1 MKFESRRY
9 RRDFFVPF
17 AIFRIVSQDELF
29 EIAENWFESKG
40 WDSFEFQRN
49 TWKAYLDGKSG
60 LLNAPTGSGKTY
72 ALWVPCVL
80 EFLKNDEPHDV
91 RPEVQILWITPL
103 RALAKDIQSAMQ
115 AFCDDLDVRWK
126 IGLRTGDT
134 TTSERQKQK
143 KTAPQALVITPES
156 LHVLLSQSD
165 YPNYLKNVKS
175 IIVDEWHEL
184 IGTKR
189 GVATELAISR
199 LKKLSSGKLKI
210 WGISATIGNLPQAKR
225 VLLGE
230 DQYKDAT
237 SIRSDIEKKIVV
249 ESVMP
254 DEVEKFPWSGYL
266 GVKLID
272 KVLPII
278 HKSNTTLLFTNTRS
292 QTELWYQAILKEAS
306 ELAGVMAMHH
316 GSMDQHIRNWVEDAL
331 HEGKLKLVVC
341 TSSLDLG
348 VDFRPVDTVI
358 QIGGPKGVSR
368 FQQRAGRSGHGPG
381 EVSRIYFVP
390 THSLELIE
398 GAALRSAIK
407 EGKFEQRKPL
417 ERCLDVL
424 IQYLVTL
431 SVSGGFRPLEILEEI
446 KQTYCFRL
454 INAEEWNWVLEFI
467 TTGGNTLGE
476 YDEFAR
482 VYNDQGVYKI
492 INNRAAHRHKLSIGT
507 IVGDPALSVK
517 FITGGHLGTVEET
530 FVAKL
535 NPGDTFWFA
544 GQNLEFMMI
553 KDLTVLV
560 KKSKRKSGLT
570 PAWGGGRLPLSSLL
584 SDQIRGKLQRAID
597 GDFSDIEL
605 EKIRPILD
613 LQNRMSMIPDKKS
626 LLIEKVET
634 EHGYHLFFFTFEGM
648 FVHEVL
654 AGLIAYRLSKLQR
667 ITFSISMNDY
677 GFELLSDQEIAI
689 EEALELDLF
698 NEENIYQDINES
710 INMTEMAQRKF
721 RDVATIAGLIFQG
734 YPGKSQKAKHLQASS
749 GIIFKAFQEYD
760 ESNLLLKQSMDEVMT
775 LQLDQS
781 RFMEAIRRINKQ
793 KIILKETEKPT
804 PFAFPILVDM
814 IRREKLSS
822 EDVTDR
828 ILKMQIQLERSVSSN

>member
-1 MKFESRRY
+1 MTDKALIKIGEDWFKSK
-9 RRDFFVPF
+9 
-17 AIFRIVSQDELF
+17 
-29 EIAENWFESKG
+29 NWETF
-40 WDSFEFQRN
+40 DFQREA
-49 TWKAYLDGKSG
+49 WSAYLEGKSG
-60 LLNAPTGSGKTY
+60 LLNAPTGSGKTF
-72 ALWVPCVL
+72 ALWIPCLL
-80 EFLKNDEPHDV
+80 EFLRDHEPYDV
-91 RPEVQILWITPL
+91 KPELQILWITPL
-103 RALAKDIQSAMQ
+103 RALAKDIQRAMQ
-115 AFCDDLDVRWK
+115 LVCDEMDIRWK
-126 IGLRTGDT
+126 VGLRTGET
-134 TTSERQKQK
+134 TTSERQRQK
-143 KTAPQALVITPES
+143 KIAPQALVITPES

-165 YPNYLKNVKS
+165 YPNYLKNIKS

-199 LKKLSSGKLKI
+199 IKKLTENRLKV

-230 DQYKDAT
+230 DLYKDAV
-237 SIRSDIEKKIVV
+237 SIKSNIEKKIEVT
-249 ESVMP
+249 SIMP
-254 DEVEKFPWSGYL
+254 EEVEKFPWSGYL
-266 GVKLID
+266 GIKLLD

-278 HKSNTTLLFTNTRS
+278 HQSNTTLLFTNTRS
-292 QTELWYQAILKEAS
+292 QTELWYQAILKEAP
-306 ELAGVMAMHH
+306 ELAGIIAMHH
-316 GSMDQHIRNWVEDAL
+316 GSMDQNIRGWVEDAL

-381 EVSRIYFVP
+381 EVSKIYFVP

-417 ERCLDVL
+417 EKCLDVL
-424 IQYLVTL
+424 VQYLVTL
-431 SVSGGFRPLEILEEI
+431 SVSGGFRPLEILQEI
-446 KQTYCFRL
+446 KQTYCYRL
-454 INAEEWNWVLEFI
+454 LSADEWNWALEFI
-467 TTGGNTLGE
+467 TTGGSTLGE
-476 YDEFAR
+476 YDEFSR
-482 VYNDQGVYKI
+482 VYNDDGVYKI
-492 INNRAAHRHKLSIGT
+492 INNKAALRHKLSIGT
-507 IVGDPALSVK
+507 IVGDPAMSVK
-517 FITGGHLGTVEET
+517 LISGGHLGTVEES
-530 FVAKL
+530 FVSKL
-535 NPGDTFWFA
+535 NPGDRFWFA
-544 GQNLEFMMI
+544 GQNLEFIRI

-584 SDQIRGKLQRAID
+584 SDQIRDKLQRAVE
-597 GDFSDIEL
+597 GDYSDVEL
-605 EKIRPILD
+605 QKIKPILD
-613 LQNRMSMIPDKKS
+613 LQNKMSMIPDKDS

-634 EHGYHLFFFTFEGM
+634 EHGHHLFFFTFEGM

-654 AGLIAYRLSKLQR
+654 AGLIAYRISRLQK

-698 NEENIYQDINES
+698 SEENIYQDINES

-734 YPGKSQKAKHLQASS
+734 YPGKNIKARHLQASS
-749 GIIFKAFQEYD
+749 GILYRAFKEYD
-760 ESNLLLKQSMDEVMT
+760 QNNLLLKQSMEEVMT

-781 RFMEAIRRINKQ
+781 RFMEAIRRINSQ
-793 KIILKETEKPT
+793 QIILKETQKPT

-814 IRREKLSS
+814 IRRERLSS

-828 ILKMQIQLERSVSSN
+828 ILKMQMQLERSVGSD

>member
-1 MKFESRRY
+1 MTEN
-9 RRDFFVPF
+9 
-17 AIFRIVSQDELF
+17 ELF
-29 EIAENWFESKG
+29 QIADDWFESKK
-40 WDSFEFQRN
+40 WESFDFQKE
-49 TWKAYLDGKSG
+49 TWRAYLSGKSG

-72 ALWVPCVL
+72 ALWIPCVL
-80 EFLKNDEPHDV
+80 EFLRDHEAHDV
-91 RPEVQILWITPL
+91 KPEVQILWITPL
-103 RALAKDIQSAMQ
+103 RALAKDIQNAMQ
-115 AFCDDLDVRWK
+115 LFCDEIDIRWK

-143 KTAPQALVITPES
+143 KSAPQAMVITPES

-199 LKKLSSGKLKI
+199 LKKLTDGRLKV

-225 VLLGE
+225 VLMGE
-230 DQYKDAT
+230 DLYKEAV
-237 SIRSDIEKKIVV
+237 SIKSKLEKQIEVS
-249 ESVMP
+249 SVMP

-266 GVKLID
+266 GVKMID

-278 HKSNTTLLFTNTRS
+278 EQSNTTLLFTNTRS
-292 QTELWYQAILKEAS
+292 QTELWYQAILKEAPD
-306 ELAGVMAMHH
+306 LAGVMAMHH

-331 HEGKLKLVVC
+331 HDGKLKLVVC

-381 EVSRIYFVP
+381 ELSRIFFVP

-398 GAALRSAIK
+398 GAALRSAIE

-417 ERCLDVL
+417 EKCLDVL

-446 KQTYCFRL
+446 KETYCYRL
-454 INAEEWNWVLEFI
+454 LNADEWNWALEFI
-467 TTGGNTLGE
+467 TTGGSTLGE
-476 YDEFAR
+476 YDEFSR
-482 VYNDQGVYKI
+482 VYNDDGVYKI
-492 INNRAAHRHKLSIGT
+492 INSKAAQRHKLGIGT
-507 IVGDPALSVK
+507 IVGDPAMSVR
-517 FITGGHLGTVEET
+517 FISGGYLGTVEES
-530 FVAKL
+530 FVSKL

-584 SDQIRGKLQRAID
+584 SDQIREKLQMAII
-597 GDFSDIEL
+597 GDYSDVEL
-605 EKIRPILD
+605 KKIKPILD
-613 LQNRMSMIPDKKS
+613 LQSRMSMIPDKNS

-634 EHGYHLFFFTFEGM
+634 EHGHHLFFFTFEGM

-654 AGLIAYRLSKLQR
+654 AGLVAYRMSKLQK

-689 EEALELDLF
+689 EEGLELDLF
-698 NEENIYQDINES
+698 SEENIYQDINES

-734 YPGKSQKAKHLQASS
+734 FPGKNIKARHLQASS
-749 GIIFKAFQEYD
+749 GILYKAFQEYD
-760 ESNLLLKQSMDEVMT
+760 ENNLLLKQSMQEVMT
-775 LQLDQS
+775 LQLDQL
-781 RFMEAIRRINKQ
+781 RFLEAIRRINTQ
-793 KIILKETEKPT
+793 KIILKKTEKPT

-814 IRREKLSS
+814 IRRERLSS

-828 ILKMQIQLERSVSSN
+828 ILKMQMQLERSVVGD

>member
-1 MKFESRRY
+1 MSKLSNG
-9 RRDFFVPF
+9 
-17 AIFRIVSQDELF
+17 ELF
-29 EIAENWFESKG
+29 QIAEDWFKSKS
-40 WDSFEFQRN
+40 WKSFEFQRK
-49 TWKAYLDGKSG
+49 TWEAYLNGKSG

-72 ALWVPCVL
+72 ALWIPCVL
-80 EFLKNDEPHDV
+80 EFLKEHEPHDIK
-91 RPEVQILWITPL
+91 PEVQVLWITPL
-103 RALAKDIQSAMQ
+103 RALAKDIQNAMQ
-115 AFCDDLDVRWK
+115 SFCDDLDIRWN

-175 IIVDEWHEL
+175 IIIDEWHEL

-199 LKKLSSGKLKI
+199 LKKLTDNDLKI

-230 DQYKDAT
+230 DWYKDAI
-237 SIRSDIEKKIVV
+237 SIKSNIEKQIVV
-249 ESVMP
+249 ESIMP

-278 HKSNTTLLFTNTRS
+278 EQSNTTLLFTNTRS
-292 QTELWYQAILKEAS
+292 QTELWYQAILKAAPD
-306 ELAGVMAMHH
+306 LAGVMAMHH

-331 HEGKLKLVVC
+331 YEGKLKLVVC

-381 EVSRIYFVP
+381 ETSRIYFVP

-398 GAALRSAIK
+398 GAALRTAIQK
-407 EGKFEQRKPL
+407 GSFEQRKPL
-417 ERCLDVL
+417 EKCLDVL

-454 INAEEWNWVLEFI
+454 LTGEEWNWVLEFI
-467 TTGGNTLGE
+467 TTGGSTLGE
-476 YDEFAR
+476 YDEFSR
-482 VYNDQGVYKI
+482 VYNDDGVYKI
-492 INNRAAHRHKLSIGT
+492 INKRAAQRHKLSIGT
-507 IVGDPALSVK
+507 IVGDPAMSVK
-517 FITGGHLGTVEET
+517 FISGGHLGTVEES
-530 FVAKL
+530 FVSKL

-544 GQNLEFMMI
+544 GQNLQFVRI

-584 SDQIRGKLQRAID
+584 SDQIREKLQLAIQ
-597 GDFSDIEL
+597 GNFSDPEL
-605 EKIRPILD
+605 QKIKPILD
-613 LQNRMSMIPDKKS
+613 LQSRMSMIPDKDS

-634 EHGYHLFFFTFEGM
+634 EHGHHLFFFTFEGM

-654 AGLIAYRLSKLQR
+654 AGLIAYRMSKLQK

-698 NEENIYQDINES
+698 SEENLYQDINKS

-734 YPGKSQKAKHLQASS
+734 YPGKNIRARHLQASS
-749 GIIFKAFQEYD
+749 GIIYKAFKEYD
-760 ESNLLLKQSMDEVMT
+760 ESNLLLKQSMEEVMT

-781 RFMEAIRRINKQ
+781 RFMEAIRRINSQ
-793 KIILKETEKPT
+793 KIILKETTKPT

-814 IRREKLSS
+814 IRRERLSS

-828 ILKMQIQLERSVSSN
+828 ILKMQMQLERSVSED

>member
-1 MKFESRRY
+1 MSN
-9 RRDFFVPF
+9 
-17 AIFRIVSQDELF
+17 DELF
-29 EIAENWFESKG
+29 QIASNWFKSKK
-40 WDSFEFQRN
+40 WKSFDFQRK
-49 TWKAYLDGKSG
+49 TWEAYLSGKSG

-72 ALWVPCVL
+72 ALWIPCVL
-80 EFLKNDEPHDV
+80 EFLKNNEPYDV
-91 RPEVQILWITPL
+91 KPEVQILWITPL

-115 AFCDDLDVRWK
+115 LFCDDIDVRWQ

-134 TTSERQKQK
+134 TSTERQKQK
-143 KTAPQALVITPES
+143 KTAPQAMVITPES

-199 LKKLSSGKLKI
+199 IKKLTEGRLKV

-225 VLLGE
+225 VLMGE
-230 DQYKDAT
+230 DLYKNAI
-237 SIRSDIEKKIVV
+237 SIKSNIEKKIEV
-249 ESVMP
+249 SSIMP

-278 HKSNTTLLFTNTRS
+278 KNSNTTLLFTNTRS
-292 QTELWYQAILKEAS
+292 QTELWYQAILKEAPG
-306 ELAGVMAMHH
+306 LAGVIAMHH

-381 EVSRIYFVP
+381 ELSRIFFVP

-398 GAALRSAIK
+398 GAALRTAIEK
-407 EGKFEQRKPL
+407 EKFEQRKPL
-417 ERCLDVL
+417 EKCLDVL

-431 SVSGGFRPLEILEEI
+431 SVSGGFKPLEILEEV
-446 KQTYCFRL
+446 KQTYCYRL
-454 INAEEWNWVLEFI
+454 LNADEWNWALEFI
-467 TTGGNTLGE
+467 TTGGRTLGE
-476 YDEFAR
+476 YDEFSR
-482 VYNDQGVYKI
+482 VYNDDGVYKI
-492 INNRAAHRHKLSIGT
+492 INSRAAQRHKLSIGT
-507 IVGDPALSVK
+507 IVGDPAMSVK
-517 FITGGHLGTVEET
+517 FISGGHLGTVEES
-530 FVAKL
+530 FVSKL

-570 PAWGGGRLPLSSLL
+570 PSWGGGRLPLSSLL
-584 SDQIRGKLQRAID
+584 SDQIREKLQRAIE
-597 GDFSDIEL
+597 GDYQDVEL
-605 EKIRPILD
+605 KKIKPILD
-613 LQNRMSMIPDKKS
+613 LQNKMSVIPDNKS

-634 EHGYHLFFFTFEGM
+634 EHGHHLFFFTFEGM

-654 AGLIAYRLSKLQR
+654 AGLVAYRMSKLQK

-677 GFELLSDQEIAI
+677 GFELLSDQVIAI
-689 EEALELDLF
+689 EEGLELDLF
-698 NEENIYQDINES
+698 SEENIYQDINES
-710 INMTEMAQRKF
+710 INMTEMAKRKF

-734 YPGKSQKAKHLQASS
+734 YPGKNIKARHLQASS
-749 GIIFKAFQEYD
+749 GILYKAFQEYD
-760 ESNLLLKQSMDEVMT
+760 ENNLLLKQSMEEVMT

-781 RFMEAIRRINKQ
+781 RFMEAIRRINNQ
-793 KIILKETEKPT
+793 KIILKETQKPT

-814 IRREKLSS
+814 IRRERLSS

-828 ILKMQIQLERSVSSN
+828 ILKMQMQLERSIGSD

>member
-1 MKFESRRY
+1 MS
-9 RRDFFVPF
+9 D
-17 AIFRIVSQDELF
+17 QELF
-29 EIAENWFESKG
+29 QIGEDWFKSKK
-40 WDSFEFQRN
+40 WKSYEFQRK
-49 TWKAYLDGKSG
+49 TWEAYLSGKSG

-72 ALWVPCVL
+72 ALWIPCVL
-80 EFLKNDEPHDV
+80 EFLKENEPYKGT
-91 RPEVQILWITPL
+91 PEVQILWITPL
-103 RALAKDIQSAMQ
+103 RALAKDIQKAMQ
-115 AFCDDLDVRWK
+115 RFCDDIDVRWQV
-126 IGLRTGDT
+126 GLRTGDT
-134 TTSERQKQK
+134 TTTERQKQK

-175 IIVDEWHEL
+175 IIIDEWHEL

-189 GVATELAISR
+189 GVATELTISR
-199 LKKLSSGKLKI
+199 LKKLTGSKLKV

-225 VLLGE
+225 VLMGE
-230 DQYKDAT
+230 DLYKEAV
-237 SIRSDIEKKIVV
+237 SIKSNVEKKIEV
-249 ESVMP
+249 SSIMP

-272 KVLPII
+272 KVIPII
-278 HKSNTTLLFTNTRS
+278 KQSNTTLLFTNTRS
-292 QTELWYQAILKEAS
+292 QTELWYQAILKEAP
-306 ELAGVMAMHH
+306 ELAGVIAMHH

-331 HEGKLKLVVC
+331 HDGKLKLVVC

-381 EVSRIYFVP
+381 ELSRIFFVP

-398 GAALRSAIK
+398 GAALRTAI
-407 EGKFEQRKPL
+407 ENGKFEQRKPL
-417 ERCLDVL
+417 EKCLDVL
-424 IQYLVTL
+424 VQYLVTL

-446 KQTYCFRL
+446 KQTYCYRL
-454 INAEEWNWVLEFI
+454 LNADEWNWALEFI
-467 TTGGNTLGE
+467 TTGGSTLGE
-476 YDEFAR
+476 YDEFSR
-482 VYNDQGVYKI
+482 VYNEDGVYKI
-492 INNRAAHRHKLSIGT
+492 INSKAAQRHKLSIGT
-507 IVGDPALSVK
+507 IVGDPAMSVK
-517 FITGGHLGTVEET
+517 FITGGHLGTVEES
-530 FVAKL
+530 FISKL

-544 GQNLEFMMI
+544 GQNLEFMFI

-570 PAWGGGRLPLSSLL
+570 PSWGGGRLPLSSLL
-584 SDQIRGKLQRAID
+584 SDQIRNKLQQAID
-597 GDFSDIEL
+597 GNYEDVEL
-605 EKIRPILD
+605 QKIKPILD
-613 LQNRMSMIPDKKS
+613 LQNRMSMIPDSKS

-634 EHGYHLFFFTFEGM
+634 EHGHHLFFFTFEGM

-654 AGLIAYRLSKLQR
+654 AGLVAYRMSKLQK

-689 EEALELDLF
+689 EEGLELDLF
-698 NEENIYQDINES
+698 SEENIYQDINES

-734 YPGKSQKAKHLQASS
+734 YPGKNIKARHLQASS
-749 GIIFKAFQEYD
+749 GILYKAFKEYD
-760 ESNLLLKQSMDEVMT
+760 ENNLLLKQSMEEVMT

-814 IRREKLSS
+814 IRRERLSS

-828 ILKMQIQLERSVSSN
+828 ILKMQMQLERSVRQD

>member
-1 MKFESRRY
+1 MS
-9 RRDFFVPF
+9 D
-17 AIFRIVSQDELF
+17 QELF
-29 EIAENWFESKG
+29 QVAEEWFQSKG
-40 WDSFEFQRN
+40 WKSFEFQRK
-49 TWKAYLDGKSG
+49 TWKAYLSGKSG

-72 ALWVPCVL
+72 ALWIPCVL
-80 EFLKNDEPHDV
+80 EFLKNHEPHDV
-91 RPEVQILWITPL
+91 RPEVQVLWITPL

-115 AFCDDLDVRWK
+115 SFCDDLDIRWK
-126 IGLRTGDT
+126 VGLRTGDT

-143 KTAPQALVITPES
+143 RSAPQALVITPES

-165 YPNYLKNVKS
+165 YPNYLRSVKS

-199 LKKLSSGKLKI
+199 LKNLSVGKLKI

-230 DQYKDAT
+230 DFYKEAV
-237 SIRSDIEKKIVV
+237 SIKSDVEKKIIV
-249 ESVMP
+249 ESIMP

-278 HKSNTTLLFTNTRS
+278 KGSNTTLLFTNTRS
-292 QTELWYQAILKEAS
+292 QTELWYQAILKSAPD
-306 ELAGVMAMHH
+306 LAGMMAMHH

-398 GAALRSAIK
+398 GAALRTAIA

-417 ERCLDVL
+417 EKSLDVL

-431 SVSGGFRPLEILEEI
+431 AVSGGFRPLELLEEI

-454 INAEEWNWVLEFI
+454 LTAEEWNWTLEFI
-467 TTGGNTLGE
+467 TTGGSTLGE
-476 YDEFAR
+476 YDEFSR
-482 VYNDQGVYKI
+482 VYNDDGVYKI
-492 INNRAAHRHKLSIGT
+492 INKRAAQRHKLSIGT
-507 IVGDPALSVK
+507 IVGDPAMSVK
-517 FITGGHLGTVEET
+517 FISGGHLGTVEES
-530 FVAKL
+530 FVSKL

-544 GQNLEFMMI
+544 GQNLEFVRI

-570 PAWGGGRLPLSSLL
+570 PSWGGGRLPLSSLL
-584 SDQIRGKLQRAID
+584 SDQIRNKLQLAIS
-597 GDFSDIEL
+597 GDYSDPEL
-605 EKIRPILD
+605 MKIKPILD
-613 LQNRMSMIPDKKS
+613 LQSRMSMIPDRDS

-654 AGLIAYRLSKLQR
+654 AGLIAYRMSKLQK

-698 NEENIYQDINES
+698 SEENIYQDIQES

-734 YPGKSQKAKHLQASS
+734 YPGKNIRARHLQASS
-749 GIIFKAFQEYD
+749 GILYKAFKEYD
-760 ESNLLLKQSMDEVMT
+760 QDNLLIKQSMDEVMT

-781 RFMEAIRRINKQ
+781 RFMEAVRRINKQ
-793 KIILKETEKPT
+793 RIILKETEKPT

-814 IRREKLSS
+814 IKRERLSS
-822 EDVTDR
+822 EGVTDR
-828 ILKMQIQLERSVSSN
+828 ILKMQMQLERSVSGN

>member
-1 MKFESRRY
+1 MSG
-9 RRDFFVPF
+9 FFYAFTYLQP
-17 AIFRIVSQDELF
+17 VSENELF
-29 EIAENWFESKG
+29 EIAENWFKSKHWESF
-40 WDSFEFQRN
+40 DFQRK
-49 TWKAYLDGKSG
+49 TWEAYLDGKSG

-72 ALWVPCVL
+72 ALWIPCVL
-80 EFLKNDEPHDV
+80 EFLKNNEPYDV
-91 RPEVQILWITPL
+91 KPEVQVLWITPL

-115 AFCDDLDVRWK
+115 LFCDEVDVRWK

-134 TTSERQKQK
+134 TTTERQKQK

-199 LKKLSSGKLKI
+199 IKKLTDNKLKV

-230 DQYKDAT
+230 DLYKDAV
-237 SIRSDIEKKIVV
+237 SIRSDVEKKIEVR
-249 ESVMP
+249 SIMP

-266 GVKLID
+266 GVKLLD

-278 HKSNTTLLFTNTRS
+278 EQSNTTLLFTNTRS
-292 QTELWYQAILKEAS
+292 QTELWYQAILKGAPD
-306 ELAGVMAMHH
+306 LAGVIAMHH
-316 GSMDQHIRNWVEDAL
+316 GSMDQNIRNWVEDAL

-381 EVSRIYFVP
+381 ELSRIFFVP

-398 GAALRSAIK
+398 GAALRTAIEK
-407 EGKFEQRKPL
+407 GKFEQRKPL

-424 IQYLVTL
+424 VQYLVTL

-446 KQTYCFRL
+446 KQTYCYRL
-454 INAEEWNWVLEFI
+454 LSADDWNWALEFI
-467 TTGGNTLGE
+467 TTGGSTLGE
-476 YDEFAR
+476 YDEFSR
-482 VYNDQGVYKI
+482 VYNEDGVYKI
-492 INNRAAHRHKLSIGT
+492 VNKKAAQRHKLSIGT
-507 IVGDPALSVK
+507 IVGDPAMSVK
-517 FITGGHLGTVEET
+517 FITGGHLGTVEES
-530 FVAKL
+530 FVSKL

-570 PAWGGGRLPLSSLL
+570 PSWGGGRLPLSSLL
-584 SDQIRGKLQRAID
+584 SDQIREKLQGAIN
-597 GDFSDIEL
+597 GDYSDIEL
-605 EKIRPILD
+605 QKIKPILD
-613 LQNRMSMIPDKKS
+613 LQNRMSMIPDSKS

-634 EHGYHLFFFTFEGM
+634 EHGHHLFFFTFEGM

-654 AGLIAYRLSKLQR
+654 AGLIAYRMSKLQK

-689 EEALELDLF
+689 EEGLELDLF
-698 NEENIYQDINES
+698 SEENIYEDINES

-734 YPGKSQKAKHLQASS
+734 YPGKNIKARHLQASS
-749 GIIFKAFQEYD
+749 GIIYKAFQEYD
-760 ESNLLLKQSMDEVMT
+760 EDNLLLKQSMQEVMT
-775 LQLDQS
+775 LQIDQS
-781 RFMEAIRRINKQ
+781 RFMEAIRRINTQ

-814 IRREKLSS
+814 IRRERLSS

-828 ILKMQIQLERSVSSN
+828 ILKMQVQLERSVSQD

>member
-1 MKFESRRY
+1 MSNEQLY
-9 RRDFFVPF
+9 R
-17 AIFRIVSQDELF
+17 
-29 EIAENWFESKG
+29 IAEDWFKSKE
-40 WDSFEFQRN
+40 WQSFDFQRE
-49 TWKAYLDGKSG
+49 TWEAYLSGKSG

-72 ALWVPCVL
+72 ALWIPCVL
-80 EFLKNDEPHDV
+80 EFLKLNEPYDV
-91 RPEVQILWITPL
+91 KPEVQILWITPL

-115 AFCDDLDVRWK
+115 LFCDDLDVRWQ

-134 TTSERQKQK
+134 TTTERQKQK

-175 IIVDEWHEL
+175 VIVDEWHEL

-199 LKKLSSGKLKI
+199 LKKLTENKLKV

-225 VLLGE
+225 VLMGE
-230 DQYKDAT
+230 DLYKEAV
-237 SIRSDIEKKIVV
+237 SIKSNVEKRIEVSSI
-249 ESVMP
+249 MP

-266 GVKLID
+266 GVKLIN

-278 HKSNTTLLFTNTRS
+278 EQSNTTLLFTNTRS
-292 QTELWYQAILKEAS
+292 QTELWYQAILKEAPD
-306 ELAGVMAMHH
+306 LAGVIAMHH

-381 EVSRIYFVP
+381 ELSRIFFVP

-398 GAALRSAIK
+398 GAALRTAIE

-417 ERCLDVL
+417 EKCLDVL
-424 IQYLVTL
+424 VQYLVTL

-446 KQTYCFRL
+446 KQTYCYRL
-454 INAEEWNWVLEFI
+454 LTADEWNWALEFI
-467 TTGGNTLGE
+467 TTGGSTLGE
-476 YDEFAR
+476 YDEFSR
-482 VYNDQGVYKI
+482 VYNEDGVYKI
-492 INNRAAHRHKLSIGT
+492 INSKAAQRHKLSIGT
-507 IVGDPALSVK
+507 IVGDPAMSVK
-517 FITGGHLGTVEET
+517 FITGGHLGTVEES
-530 FVAKL
+530 FVSKL

-570 PAWGGGRLPLSSLL
+570 PSWGGGRLPLSSLL
-584 SDQIRGKLQRAID
+584 SDQIRNKLQQAID
-597 GDFSDIEL
+597 GNYEDIEL
-605 EKIRPILD
+605 QKIRPILD
-613 LQNRMSMIPDKKS
+613 LQNRMSVIPDSKS

-634 EHGYHLFFFTFEGM
+634 EHGHHLFFFTFEGM

-654 AGLIAYRLSKLQR
+654 AGLVAYRMSKLQK

-698 NEENIYQDINES
+698 SEENIYQHINES

-734 YPGKSQKAKHLQASS
+734 YPGKNIKARHLQASS
-749 GIIFKAFQEYD
+749 GILFKAFKEYD
-760 ESNLLLKQSMDEVMT
+760 EENLLLKQSMEEVMT

-814 IRREKLSS
+814 IRRERLSS

-828 ILKMQIQLERSVSSN
+828 ILKMQMQLERSVAQD

>member
-1 MKFESRRY
+1 MLSLIQIGE
-9 RRDFFVPF
+9 DW
-17 AIFRIVSQDELF
+17 FRSK
-29 EIAENWFESKG
+29 NWETF
-40 WDSFEFQRN
+40 DFQRR
-49 TWKAYLDGKSG
+49 TWAAYLEGKSG

-72 ALWVPCVL
+72 ALWIPCLL
-80 EFLKNDEPHDV
+80 EFLRENEPYEV
-91 RPEVQILWITPL
+91 KPEVQILWITPL
-103 RALAKDIQSAMQ
+103 RALAKDIQRAMQ
-115 AFCDDLDVRWK
+115 LVCDEMDIRWK
-126 IGLRTGDT
+126 VGLRTGET
-134 TTSERQKQK
+134 TTSERQRQK

-165 YPNYLKNVKS
+165 YPNYLKNIKS

-199 LKKLSSGKLKI
+199 IKKLTDNKLKV

-230 DQYKDAT
+230 DLYKNAVSIKSNIKKKIEVT
-237 SIRSDIEKKIVV
+237 SI
-249 ESVMP
+249 MP

-266 GVKLID
+266 GVKLLD

-278 HKSNTTLLFTNTRS
+278 HKSKTTLLFTNTRS
-292 QTELWYQAILKEAS
+292 QTELWYQAILKEAP
-306 ELAGVMAMHH
+306 ELAGIIAMHH
-316 GSMDQHIRNWVEDAL
+316 GSMDQHIRGWVEDAL

-381 EVSRIYFVP
+381 EVSRIHFVP

-417 ERCLDVL
+417 EKCLDVL
-424 IQYLVTL
+424 VQYLVTL

-446 KQTYCFRL
+446 KQTYCYRFL
-454 INAEEWNWVLEFI
+454 SADEWNWVLEFI
-467 TTGGNTLGE
+467 TTGGSTLGE
-476 YDEFAR
+476 YDEFSR
-482 VYNDQGVYKI
+482 VYNEDGVYKI
-492 INNRAAHRHKLSIGT
+492 INDKAAHRHKLSIGT
-507 IVGDPALSVK
+507 IVGDPAMSVK
-517 FITGGHLGTVEET
+517 LITGGHLGTVEES
-530 FVAKL
+530 FVSKL
-535 NPGDTFWFA
+535 NPGDRFWFA
-544 GQNLEFMMI
+544 GQNLEFIRI

-584 SDQIRGKLQRAID
+584 SDQIRAKLQLAVE
-597 GDFSDIEL
+597 GDYSDVEL
-605 EKIRPILD
+605 QKIKPILD
-613 LQNRMSMIPDKKS
+613 LQSKMSMIPDKDS

-634 EHGYHLFFFTFEGM
+634 EHGHHLFFFTFEGM

-654 AGLIAYRLSKLQR
+654 AGLVAYRMSKLQK

-698 NEENIYQDINES
+698 SEVNIFEDINES

-734 YPGKSQKAKHLQASS
+734 YPGKNIKARHLQASS
-749 GIIFKAFQEYD
+749 GILYRAFKEYD
-760 ESNLLLKQSMDEVMT
+760 QNNLLLKQSMEEVMT

-781 RFMEAIRRINKQ
+781 RFMEAIRRINSQ
-793 KIILKETEKPT
+793 KIILKETQKPT

-814 IRREKLSS
+814 IRRERLSS

-828 ILKMQIQLERSVSSN
+828 ILKMQMQLERSVSSD

>member
-1 MKFESRRY
+1 MSKLTDSSSE
-9 RRDFFVPF
+9 RDLDQLMHIGETWFKSKKWNLFPF
-17 AIFRIVSQDELF
+17 QLE
-29 EIAENWFESKG
+29 
-40 WDSFEFQRN
+40 
-49 TWKAYLDGKSG
+49 TWRSYLNGKSG

-72 ALWVPCVL
+72 ALWIACLL
-80 EFLKNDEPHDV
+80 EFLKENEPHDV
-91 RPEVQILWITPL
+91 EPKLQILWITPL
-103 RALAKDIQSAMQ
+103 RALAKDIQKAMQ
-115 AFCDDLDVRWK
+115 LACDEMDIRWK
-126 IGLRTGDT
+126 VGLRTGET
-134 TTSERQKQK
+134 TTNERQKQK
-143 KTAPQALVITPES
+143 KNAPQALVITPES

-199 LKKLSSGKLKI
+199 LKNISEETLKI

-230 DQYKDAT
+230 NLYKK
-237 SIRSDIEKKIVV
+237 SISIKADIEKEIIV
-249 ESVMP
+249 ESVLP
-254 DEVEKFPWSGYL
+254 DEVEKFPWAGYL
-266 GVKLID
+266 GTKLID
-272 KVLPII
+272 KVIPII
-278 HKSNTTLLFTNTRS
+278 KKSSTTLLFTNTRS
-292 QTELWYQAILKEAS
+292 QTELWYQVILKNAP
-306 ELAGVMAMHH
+306 ELAGIIAMHH
-316 GSMDQHIRNWVEDAL
+316 GSMDQSIRGWVEDAL
-331 HEGKLKLVVC
+331 HAGKLKVVVC

-398 GAALRSAIK
+398 GAALRSAIQ

-417 ERCLDVL
+417 ENCLDVL
-424 IQYLVTL
+424 VQYLVTL
-431 SVSGGFRPLEILEEI
+431 SVSGGFRPLEVLEEI
-446 KQTYCFRL
+446 KQTYCYRL
-454 INAEEWNWVLEFI
+454 LTADQWNWALEFI
-467 TTGGNTLGE
+467 TSGGSTLGE

-482 VYNDQGVYKI
+482 VYNDDGLYKI
-492 INNRAAHRHKLSIGT
+492 INSKAALRHKLSIGT
-507 IVGDPALSVK
+507 IVGDPAMSVK
-517 FITGGHLGTVEET
+517 FITGGHLGTVEES
-530 FVAKL
+530 FASKL

-544 GQNLEFMMI
+544 GQNLQFVRI
-553 KDLTVLV
+553 KELTVLV
-560 KKSKRKSGLT
+560 KKSKKKSGLT

-584 SDQIRGKLQRAID
+584 SEQIRNKLQMAID
-597 GDFSDIEL
+597 GDYSDPEMKAI
-605 EKIRPILD
+605 KPILD
-613 LQNRMSMIPDKKS
+613 LQSKWSIVPDKKT

-634 EHGYHLFFFTFEGM
+634 EHGHHLFFFPFEGM

-654 AGLIAYRLSKLQR
+654 SGLIAFRMSKLQK

-677 GFELLSDQEIAI
+677 GFELLSDQGIAI

-698 NEENIYQDINES
+698 SEENLYQDINES
-710 INMTEMAQRKF
+710 LNMTEMAQRKF
-721 RDVATIAGLIFQG
+721 RDIATIAGLVFQG
-734 YPGKSQKAKHLQASS
+734 YPGKNIKARHLQASS
-749 GIIFKAFQEYD
+749 GILYRAFKEYD
-760 ESNLLLKQSMDEVMT
+760 ASNLLLKQSMEEVMT

-781 RFMEAIRRINKQ
+781 RLMEAIRRINKQ
-793 KIILKETEKPT
+793 KIVLKETIKPS

-814 IRREKLSS
+814 LRRESLSS

-828 ILKMQIQLERSVSSN
+828 IIKMQIQLERSAREAN

>member
-1 MKFESRRY
+1 MLSLIQIGE
-9 RRDFFVPF
+9 DW
-17 AIFRIVSQDELF
+17 FRSK
-29 EIAENWFESKG
+29 NWETF
-40 WDSFEFQRN
+40 DFQRR
-49 TWKAYLDGKSG
+49 TWAAYLEGKSG

-72 ALWVPCVL
+72 ALWIPCLL
-80 EFLKNDEPHDV
+80 EFLRENEPYEV
-91 RPEVQILWITPL
+91 KPEVQILWITPL
-103 RALAKDIQSAMQ
+103 RALAKDIQRAMQ
-115 AFCDDLDVRWK
+115 LVCDEMDIRWK
-126 IGLRTGDT
+126 VGLRTGET
-134 TTSERQKQK
+134 TTSERQRQK

-165 YPNYLKNVKS
+165 YPNYLKNIKS

-199 LKKLSSGKLKI
+199 IKKLTDNKLKV

-230 DQYKDAT
+230 DLYKNAVSIKSNIKKKIEVT
-237 SIRSDIEKKIVV
+237 SI
-249 ESVMP
+249 MP

-266 GVKLID
+266 GVKLLD

-278 HKSNTTLLFTNTRS
+278 HKSKTTLLFTNTRS
-292 QTELWYQAILKEAS
+292 QTELWYQAILKEAP
-306 ELAGVMAMHH
+306 ELAGIIAMHH
-316 GSMDQHIRNWVEDAL
+316 GSMDQHIRGWVEDAL

-381 EVSRIYFVP
+381 EVSRIHFVP

-417 ERCLDVL
+417 EKCLDVL
-424 IQYLVTL
+424 VQYLVTL

-446 KQTYCFRL
+446 KQTYCYRFL
-454 INAEEWNWVLEFI
+454 SADEWNWVLEFI
-467 TTGGNTLGE
+467 TTGGSTLGE
-476 YDEFAR
+476 YDEFSR
-482 VYNDQGVYKI
+482 VYNEDGVYKI
-492 INNRAAHRHKLSIGT
+492 INDKAAHRHKLSIGT
-507 IVGDPALSVK
+507 IVGDPAMSVK
-517 FITGGHLGTVEET
+517 LISGGHLGTVEES
-530 FVAKL
+530 FVSKL
-535 NPGDTFWFA
+535 NPGDRFWFA
-544 GQNLEFMMI
+544 GQNLEFIRI

-584 SDQIRGKLQRAID
+584 SDQIRAKLQLAVE
-597 GDFSDIEL
+597 GDYSDVEL
-605 EKIRPILD
+605 QKIKPILD
-613 LQNRMSMIPDKKS
+613 LQSKMSMIPDKDS

-634 EHGYHLFFFTFEGM
+634 EHGHHLFFFTFEGM

-654 AGLIAYRLSKLQR
+654 AGLVAYRMSKLQK

-698 NEENIYQDINES
+698 SEVNIFQDINES

-734 YPGKSQKAKHLQASS
+734 YPGKNIKARHLQASS
-749 GIIFKAFQEYD
+749 GILYRAFKEYD
-760 ESNLLLKQSMDEVMT
+760 QNNLLLKQSMEEVMT

-781 RFMEAIRRINKQ
+781 RFMEAIRRINSQ
-793 KIILKETEKPT
+793 KIILKETQKPT

-814 IRREKLSS
+814 IRRERLSS

-828 ILKMQIQLERSVSSN
+828 ILKMQMQLERSVSSD

>member
-1 MKFESRRY
+1 MSKL
-9 RRDFFVPF
+9 
-17 AIFRIVSQDELF
+17 SQAELID
-29 EIAENWFESKG
+29 IAENWFKAKK
-40 WDSFEFQRN
+40 WKSFDFQQK

-72 ALWVPCVL
+72 ALWIPCVL
-80 EFLKNDEPHDV
+80 EFLKDHKPSDV
-91 RPEVQILWITPL
+91 LPEVRILWITPL
-103 RALAKDIQSAMQ
+103 RALAKDIRGAMQ
-115 AFCDDLDVRWK
+115 TFCDDLDIRWN

-165 YPNYLKNVKS
+165 YPNYLKNVQS

-199 LKKLSSGKLKI
+199 IKKLTEGKLKI

-230 DQYKDAT
+230 DLYKESV
-237 SIRSDIEKKIVV
+237 SIKSNIEKKIVV
-249 ESVMP
+249 ESILP
-254 DEVEKFPWSGYL
+254 DEVERFPWSGFL
-266 GVKLID
+266 GTKLID

-278 HKSNTTLLFTNTRS
+278 NESNTTLLFTNTRS
-292 QTELWYQAILKEAS
+292 QTELWYQAILKADPN
-306 ELAGVMAMHH
+306 LAGVMAMHH
-316 GSMDQHIRNWVEDAL
+316 GSMDQALRGWVEDAL

-381 EVSRIYFVP
+381 EVSRIFFVP

-398 GAALRSAIK
+398 GAALRDAIK

-417 ERCLDVL
+417 EKCIDVL
-424 IQYLVTL
+424 VQYLVTL
-431 SVSGGFRPLEILEEI
+431 SVSGGFRPLEILEEV

-454 INAEEWNWVLEFI
+454 LTGQEWNWALEFI
-467 TTGGNTLGE
+467 TTGGSTLGE

-482 VYNDQGVYKI
+482 VYNDNGVYKI
-492 INNRAAHRHKLSIGT
+492 INGRAAQRHKLSIGT
-507 IVGDPALSVK
+507 IVGDPALSVR
-517 FITGGHLGTVEET
+517 FMSGGHLGTVEES
-530 FVAKL
+530 FVSRL

-544 GQNLEFMMI
+544 GQNLEFVMI
-553 KDLTVLV
+553 KDLTVMV
-560 KKSKRKSGLT
+560 RKSKKKSGLT

-584 SDQIRGKLQRAID
+584 ADQIREKLQFAIE
-597 GDFSDIEL
+597 GNYNSVEL
-605 EKIRPILD
+605 KAIKPILD
-613 LQNRMSMIPDKKS
+613 LQAKMSMIPDRSS
-626 LLIEKVET
+626 LLIERTET
-634 EHGYHLFFFTFEGM
+634 EHGHHLFIYPFEGM

-654 AGLIAYRLSKLQR
+654 SGLIAYRLSKLQK

-677 GFELLSDQEIAI
+677 GFELLSDQEISI

-698 NEENIYQDINES
+698 SEENLFQDIQES
-710 INMTEMAQRKF
+710 VNMTEMAQRKF

-734 YPGKSQKAKHLQASS
+734 YPGKAIRARHLQASS
-749 GIIFKAFQEYD
+749 GILYKVFQTYD
-760 ESNLLLKQSMDEVMT
+760 ERNLLLKQSMEEVLT

-793 KIILKETEKPT
+793 EIILRDTNKPT

-814 IRREKLSS
+814 IRRERLSS

-828 ILKMQIQLERSVSSN
+828 IIKMQVQLERSLDDT